1 MDLKLISIGLEEPT
15 VVECEINDK
24 IERVESRGLDIASLV
39 AFWRKC
45 FDLDGLLFEKIT
57 LHCKSK
63 AFNAMGQRTLATVRS
78 VRELLAEQGVECV
91 IDDEWFKGK
100 EENDYKQKFITT
112 EERYDTLT
120 KTSVEALEKKNEK
133 FKETQAEIEILKLQ
147 NKKLAEAFDSFDK
160 KYDSLKLEL
169 ELAQACHK
177 EKCAEFNKL
186 CFDYAKLQVKNEKF
200 EQNMKNVLE
209 IEKKNAA
216 KEFAEKLKA
225 IISEKGT
232 LVRDYTGDELVLRR
246 EVDVD
251 EALESIDELFEEVFG
266 NDEE

>member
-1 MDLKLISIGLEEPT
+1 MTLEE
-15 VVECEINDK
+15 
-24 IERVESRGLDIASLV
+24 
-39 AFWRKC
+39 
-45 FDLDGLLFEKIT
+45 
-57 LHCKSK
+57 
-63 AFNAMGQRTLATVRS
+63 
-78 VRELLAEQGVECV
+78 
-91 IDDEWFKGK
+91 
-100 EENDYKQKFITT
+100 
-112 EERYDTLT
+112 
-120 KTSVEALEKKNEK
+120 ALK
-133 FKETQAEIEILKLQ
+133 EIEILKLQ
-147 NKKLAEAFDSFDK
+147 NKKMGETFDSLDK

-232 LVRDYTGDELVLRR
+232 LVRDYTGDELVLRC
-246 EVDVD
+246 EIDVD
-251 EALESIDELFEEVFG
+251 EALESIDELFQEVFG

>member
-1 MDLKLISIGLEEPT
+1 MTLEE
-15 VVECEINDK
+15 
-24 IERVESRGLDIASLV
+24 
-39 AFWRKC
+39 
-45 FDLDGLLFEKIT
+45 
-57 LHCKSK
+57 
-63 AFNAMGQRTLATVRS
+63 
-78 VRELLAEQGVECV
+78 
-91 IDDEWFKGK
+91 
-100 EENDYKQKFITT
+100 
-112 EERYDTLT
+112 
-120 KTSVEALEKKNEK
+120 ALK
-133 FKETQAEIEILKLQ
+133 EIEILKLQ
-147 NKKLAEAFDSFDK
+147 NKKMGETFDSLDK

-177 EKCAEFNKL
+177 EKCAEFDKL

-209 IEKKNAA
+209 IKKKNAV

-232 LVRDYTGDELVLRR
+232 LVRDYTGDKLVLRR

-251 EALESIDELFEEVFG
+251 EALESIDKLFKEVFG